1 MTDSMVLFD
10 VVMGLS
16 LVGIAV
22 GTLLAKRLFQST
34 VMFIFFG
41 LIMAIAWCRL
51 EAVDVALAEAAIGSG
66 LTGALLLNTL
76 SAVRRHH
83 SQSLVDHSRDQ
94 GSTDTNR
101 CNTVLPIPTEKS
113 RRQTGLLVV
122 GFTIIAAITLVP
134 VVIPLAN
141 DRNSPSITS
150 LAVLPVSG
158 VDNPVTAVLLNFRAY
173 DTLLEVAVLLA
184 AVFAV
189 LPVTQFASG
198 VEKTPPLGPVLAT
211 FIRLLVPLAT
221 IVATYVLWV
230 GTKAPGGA
238 FQAAAILAAVA
249 ILLILAGATAPT
261 CQLRRWRLLLVI
273 GPVVF
278 VLAALEGVLVH
289 RNVLEYSA
297 EWAGATI
304 TTIEVALTISIALIL
319 TMLFSC
325 TLPTSNESV
334 IDSSALC
341 GPLLLKVTNP
351 ESSDSDE
358 LDRGDA
364 LFRNPHNDDLG
375 IK

>member
-1 MTDSMVLFD
+1 MTDSMFLFD
-10 VVMGLS
+10 AVMGLS
-16 LVGIAV
+16 LVGIAA

-76 SAVRRHH
+76 AAVRRHH
-83 SQSLVDHSRDQ
+83 ARSLPQHPGDSRSGD
-94 GSTDTNR
+94 SR
-101 CNTVLPIPTEKS
+101 RSAAALPVPTEKS
-113 RRQTGLLVV
+113 RRSTGLLI
-122 GFTIIAAITLVP
+122 GAFTAFAAIMLIP
-134 VVIPLAN
+134 VVLPLAT
-141 DRNSPSITS
+141 DDSSPGITS
-150 LAVLPVSG
+150 VDSLPISG

-198 VEKTPPLGPVLAT
+198 IEKTPPLGPVLET
-211 FIRLLVPLAT
+211 FIKLLVPLAT

-249 ILLILAGATAPT
+249 VLLILAGAPPPT
-261 CQLRRWRLLLVI
+261 CSLRRWRLLLVI

-278 VLAALEGVLVH
+278 VIAAFEGMVVH
-289 RNVLEYSA
+289 RNFLEYRPQ
-297 EWAGATI
+297 WAGFTI
-304 TTIEVALTISIALIL
+304 TLIEVALTVSIALIL

-325 TLPTSNESV
+325 TLPTSNESDGV
-334 IDSSALC
+334 DKDKFHVC
-341 GPLLLKVTNP
+341 MN
-351 ESSDSDE
+351 
-358 LDRGDA
+358 R
-364 LFRNPHNDDLG
+364 DDG
-375 IK
+375 EEIR

>member
-1 MTDSMVLFD
+1 MTDSIVLFD
-10 VVMGLS
+10 AVMGLA
-16 LVGIAV
+16 LVGIAAS
-22 GTLLAKRLFQST
+22 TLLAKKLFQST

-76 SAVRRHH
+76 AAVRRHRA
-83 SQSLVDHSRDQ
+83 QSVSKLSADQ
-94 GSTDTNR
+94 RSSGADRGAVAWPVPSD
-101 CNTVLPIPTEKS
+101 KS
-113 RRQTGLLVV
+113 RRLIGLLVCGSTV
-122 GFTIIAAITLVP
+122 IAAAALVP

-141 DRNSPSITS
+141 DRNSLSITS
-150 LAVLPVSG
+150 VAALPLSG

-189 LPVTQFASG
+189 LPITQFATG
-198 VEKTPPLGPVLAT
+198 MEKTPPLGPVLAT
-211 FIRLLVPLAT
+211 FIKLLVPLAT

-249 ILLILAGATAPT
+249 ILLILAGAAAPT
-261 CQLRRWRLLLVI
+261 CELRRWRLLLVI
-273 GPVVF
+273 GPIVF
-278 VLAALEGVLVH
+278 LFAAIEGVFGH
-289 RNVLEYSA
+289 RNVLEYQA
-297 EWAGATI
+297 EWAAVTI
-304 TTIEVALTISIALIL
+304 TTIEVALTFSIALIL

-334 IDSSALC
+334 IDSSTLANLTFRSTAS
-341 GPLLLKVTNP
+341 PT
-351 ESSDSDE
+351 SSDSE
-358 LDRGDA
+358 VIDRREA
-364 LFRNPHNDDLG
+364 FSRKSHNDG
-375 IK
+375 QEII

>member
-1 MTDSMVLFD
+1 MTDSMFLFD
-10 VVMGLS
+10 AVMGLS
-16 LVGIAV
+16 LVGIAA

-76 SAVRRHH
+76 AAVRRHH
-83 SQSLVDHSRDQ
+83 SQLLVDHPGDRQANDSK
-94 GSTDTNR
+94 R
-101 CNTVLPIPTEKS
+101 CVAALPIPTAKS
-113 RRQTGLLVV
+113 RRQTGLLL
-122 GFTIIAAITLVP
+122 GAFTVIASVILVP
-134 VVIPLAN
+134 VVIPLAIAE
-141 DRNSPSITS
+141 NSPRITS
-150 LAVLPVSG
+150 VASLPVSG

-198 VEKTPPLGPVLAT
+198 MEKTPPLGPVLAT
-211 FIRLLVPLAT
+211 FMKLLVPLAT

-230 GTKAPGGA
+230 GTKGPGGA

-261 CQLRRWRLLLVI
+261 CTLRRWRLLLVI

-278 VLAALEGVLVH
+278 VLAALEGVIVH
-289 RNVLEYSA
+289 RHVLEYRPQ
-297 EWAGATI
+297 WAGFTI
-304 TTIEVALTISIALIL
+304 TIIEVALTISIALIL

-325 TLPTSNESV
+325 TLPTSNESEE
-334 IDSSALC
+334 IA
-341 GPLLLKVTNP
+341 
-351 ESSDSDE
+351 
-358 LDRGDA
+358 
-364 LFRNPHNDDLG
+364 
-375 IK
+375 

>member
-1 MTDSMVLFD
+1 MTDSMFLFD
-10 VVMGLS
+10 AVMGLS

-51 EAVDVALAEAAIGSG
+51 GAVDVALAEAALGSG

-76 SAVRRHH
+76 AAVRRHH
-83 SQSLVDHSRDQ
+83 TQSSLNHSDNRRSDD
-94 GSTDTNR
+94 SNR
-101 CNTVLPIPTEKS
+101 CAAALPVPTEES
-113 RRQTGLLVV
+113 RRSIGLLISA
-122 GFTIIAAITLVP
+122 FTVICAGLLIP
-134 VVIPLAN
+134 VVMPLAT
-141 DRNSPSITS
+141 DESSPGIASVGS
-150 LAVLPVSG
+150 LPVSG

-198 VEKTPPLGPVLAT
+198 MEKTPPLGPVLAT
-211 FIRLLVPLAT
+211 FIKLLVPLAT
-221 IVATYVLWV
+221 MVATYVLWV

-249 ILLILAGATAPT
+249 VLLILAGATPPT
-261 CQLRRWRLLLVI
+261 CALRRWRLLLVI

-278 VLAALEGVLVH
+278 VLAALEGMFVH
-289 RNVLEYSA
+289 RNFLEYRPQ
-297 EWAGATI
+297 WAGITI
-304 TTIEVALTISIALIL
+304 TLIEVALTVSIALIL

-334 IDSSALC
+334 GVDK
-341 GPLLLKVTNP
+341 G
-351 ESSDSDE
+351 E
-358 LDRGDA
+358 LHVRMS
-364 LFRNPHNDDLG
+364 RNDYKE